1 MAMKKGF
8 FQKADRKK
16 QYSDNVLN
24 NVESAYRPKKRGR
37 VKNPISS
44 NTMSGEE
51 PDTLDEDLREQNQDR
66 TQERLRNPVGY
77 SFVGPQAKRQKSQI
91 EAEASDAE
99 HYECDEE
106 APPVVVFAAPPGFE
120 QFARPAESETQSSG
134 KSKFSQPEIQVFTGN
149 IVREP
154 AIDLELESVCEPLS
168 TDEIL
173 EAMKVLEIDV
183 QESRGNYDPI
193 QESELQRLADLG
205 LRFEPENYR
214 KDTKKTQFLN
224 RPAQGI
230 KRSNRGTI
238 EAVFQPDGKVIEA
251 QYNRCGILIEVC
263 VAGAMKLTRSAE
275 TGKWSMS
282 CSDGSQPVNSI
293 TNVSFDRL
301 GNLCYS
307 TQDGRQ
313 TVICA
318 DGRVVEK

>member
-24 NVESAYRPKKRGR
+24 NVESVYRPKKRGR

-51 PDTLDEDLREQNQDR
+51 PDTLDEDLSPQNQAK
-66 TQERLRNPVGY
+66 TQERFRNPVGY
-77 SFVGPQAKRQKSQI
+77 SFVGPQAKRQMPLP
-91 EAEASDAE
+91 EAEASIAE
-99 HYECDEE
+99 PSVCEEE

-120 QFARPAESETQSSG
+120 QFAQPAESKMQSSQQ
-134 KSKFSQPEIQVFTGN
+134 SKLSQPEIQVFTGS
-149 IVREP
+149 IDSEP
-154 AIDLELESVCEPLS
+154 DCEPLS
-168 TDEIL
+168 TDEII

-183 QESRGNYDPI
+183 QESRGNYDPL
-193 QESELQRLADLG
+193 QESEIQKLADLG
-205 LRFEPENYR
+205 LRFEPDNYR
-214 KDTKKTQFLN
+214 KDTKKTRFLN
-224 RPAQGI
+224 RPMQGI

-251 QYNRCGILIEVC
+251 QYNRCGILIEVS

-313 TVICA
+313 TFICA